1 MNRDLFAGRYELL
14 HEAQAGGGGRLF
26 EARDA
31 QSGEF
36 VAVKVFHRQL
46 DPKAPEC
53 RDLENIFAAAKA
65 CTHPKIVRFHHLSI
79 EEGYLIREW
88 IHGFGIVRLLRRR
101 RELPAPEL
109 VALFDGLAEAIDTA
123 VTAGLP
129 PTGDLLSR
137 VFVAWERSVTYEEL
151 DQLLGQPVTSWRGFS
166 LKLNPLSLLQ
176 VLPSDDATQST
187 MVNVRMTSGPVLA
200 PPVAFAEMVYEL
212 LGAPRRVGSSRRFV
226 PLKAL
231 NEAGNHVLRRAIE
244 GAPKPKSC
252 AAFWQELIREIDL
265 RRGATSQ
272 QGAAQQE
279 NSAPASAI
287 PPSRPGVS
295 VNTGAPVGLA
305 RPAAVKREKAA
316 AVPPPLPTAQ
326 PSPAVPIQPPV
337 LQPVRSL
344 KIPEP
349 FLRCVQGGSILRLTA
364 PDVTVTPI
372 HLISRPLFRIGRSLY
387 HADLITRVLPETP
400 ENAKLS
406 NELGRVH
413 VIAEMKGAT
422 LSLRDGN
429 GEQPSLNGAIYREAK
444 LAHDRP
450 TPLDRPG
457 ELALY
462 RNYLLDV
469 LPMLTTADRGC
480 VITNENEWPGPSD
493 PDPAV
498 KGAVAFAPKRG
509 QRFLR
514 QAAWLFTR
522 LDFALLPSGEISW
535 CEAGSGASQ
544 GAFLRHRGQFWIA
557 NFSLPAGNL
566 VVGNEDIPPGG
577 VVPIIAGHAVQLGA
591 RNYLAELQ

>member
-31 QSGEF
+31 QTGEF

-46 DPKAPEC
+46 DSRAAEC
-53 RDLENIFAAAKA
+53 RDLENVFTAAKA
-65 CTHPKIVRFHHLSI
+65 CTHPKIVRFHYLSI
-79 EEGYLIREW
+79 EDGYLVREW

-109 VALFDGLAEAIDTA
+109 VALFEGLPEAIDAA
-123 VTAGLP
+123 VAARMP

-137 VFVAWERSVTYEEL
+137 VFVGWERQVTYEEL
-151 DQLLGQPVTSWRGFS
+151 DQLLGQPVSKWRGFS
-166 LKLNPLSLLQ
+166 LKLNPLSLLH
-176 VLPSDDATQST
+176 VLPADDAGQST
-187 MVNVRMTSGPVLA
+187 MVNVRLTSGPVLA

-212 LGAPRRVGSSRRFV
+212 LGAPRRIGSSRRFV

-231 NEAGNHVLRRAIE
+231 NETGNQVLRRAIE
-244 GAPKPKSC
+244 GPAKPPSC
-252 AAFWQELIREIDL
+252 AAFWQELIHEIDL
-265 RRGATSQ
+265 RRSTNIPAPEASQ
-272 QGAAQQE
+272 PAPPPPSM
-279 NSAPASAI
+279 NAPAPAPPPI
-287 PPSRPGVS
+287 PAKPPKAGKS
-295 VNTGAPVGLA
+295 
-305 RPAAVKREKAA
+305 AA
-316 AVPPPLPTAQ
+316 ALPPPLPIAQ
-326 PSPAVPIQPPV
+326 EPAKPSVQPPV
-337 LQPVRSL
+337 LQPIRNL
-344 KIPEP
+344 TIPEG
-349 FLRCVQGGSILRLTA
+349 FFGCAQTGTILRLTA

-413 VIAEMKGAT
+413 VIAEMAGAT

-429 GEQPSLNGAIYREAK
+429 GEQPSVNGAIYRDIK
-444 LAHDRP
+444 LAHNRP
-450 TPLDRPG
+450 TALDRPG

-462 RNYLLDV
+462 RNYYLDV
-469 LPMLTTADRGC
+469 MPMLTTADRGC
-480 VITNENEWPGPSD
+480 VITNENDWRGPND
-493 PDPAV
+493 PDPPV
-498 KGAVAFAPKRG
+498 KGAVGFVAKRG
-509 QRFLR
+509 QRLLR

-522 LDFALLPSGEISW
+522 LDFSVSPSGEISW

-544 GAFLRHRGQFWIA
+544 GTFLRHRGQFWIA

-591 RNYLAELQ
+591 RNYLAEVQ